1 MNKRKF
7 WRRHPVNAIHYP
19 KWLIWGV
26 VAVLV
31 ACWIIATDVPSYASA
46 PASVSIQAVSPRNNH
61 KVRFQQRGRA
71 SEITDYSGIR
81 LRNRTDSLL
90 IPGNGSYANLGFRD
104 ASDRHTGKLVTAGPS
119 PRDTTTEFFFPC
131 RGQNGSFKIGW
142 QRRGSGE
149 GCVIASSSSQSS
161 LLPDSTN
168 QTARA
173 TTKSILKAQASS
185 NEVTVSPA
193 SERTTLAQTRASG
206 TSIEVYTLQAELRVT
221 SAKYPQGRVIPEGKK
236 YTYPQ
241 DTIEDIDRNAIGRS
255 PDMQDFLNPDNW
267 LSPNV
272 PQNVAQGI
280 AAQLK
285 EHQAAFSTTPTS
297 ATEFPLYTTVGV
309 STTPNVQP
317 LTFAATGSTSLT
329 SANPQS
335 DGQFKPKTARLAQVS
350 PNSQQSWQLK
360 AVNLSNPAKAQS
372 PSSDRMAQF
381 PRIPIPGVPGVPGGG
396 TGVIEDAVLNQV
408 ARQLAGVL
416 GAESPTI
423 AKLED
428 AYPTVS
434 QPPGSAFTP
443 SSASLEQFYQA
454 LQKGG
459 LTISLPP
466 GDYSVPVHV
475 FCMKA
480 SAHAPGSTETFLLAP
495 LKGKQ
500 ANAIS
505 ALNSRFVA
513 AGIDRDTIQSLS
525 WAIQAGTKYEE
536 LTTQQRAIVD
546 RLIPEFKGQL
556 SQSFWEKV
564 ESTWGKVP
572 GAPSLDS
579 AIGKLGPTGELLRTY
594 QQARAAVQQH
604 GDNYSALE
612 RAILLPGKAPGG
624 GDSRYPRGIWSKISD
639 RLYARLLPTGLG
651 SPGSLDIRVLP

>member
-7 WRRHPVNAIHYP
+7 WLRNPVNAIHYP

-31 ACWIIATDVPSYASA
+31 ACWIIATDVPSYASNPSA
-46 PASVSIQAVSPRNNH
+46 AQIVNFKPPLSFGQGNQYRDAKKGDRLQNPN
-61 KVRFQQRGRA
+61 Q
-71 SEITDYSGIR
+71 R
-81 LRNRTDSLL
+81 LRVLGGQS
-90 IPGNGSYANLGFRD
+90 SSANLVLLAGNE
-104 ASDRHTGKLVTAGPS
+104 SVGLVKAGPNFNETLYS
-119 PRDTTTEFFFPC
+119 FPC
-131 RGQNGSFKIGW
+131 RQNNGKLTIGW
-142 QRRGSGE
+142 RRGNSMT
-149 GCVIASSSSQSS
+149 CVAVLNDTRSSV
-161 LLPDSTN
+161 PTDSTN
-168 QTARA
+168 LTARA
-173 TTKSILKAQASS
+173 TKSILKAQASS

-206 TSIEVYTLQAELRVT
+206 TSIEVYTLQADLRVT

-267 LSPNV
+267 LSPDL

-297 ATEFPLYTTVGV
+297 ATEFPLYATVGV

-335 DGQFKPKTARLAQVS
+335 DGQFKPKTIPLAQVS

-372 PSSDRMAQF
+372 PSSDRISQF
-381 PRIPIPGVPGVPGGG
+381 PGINIPIPGGG
-396 TGVIEDAVLNQV
+396 TGVIEDAVFNQV

-434 QPPGSAFTP
+434 QPPGGTFTP

-454 LQKGG
+454 LKEGG

-536 LTTQQRAIVD
+536 LTAQQRAIVD

-564 ESTWGKVP
+564 ESTWSKVP

-579 AIGKLGPTGELLRTY
+579 AIGKLGPTGELLRSY

-624 GDSRYPRGIWSKISD
+624 GDSRYPRSIWSKISD
-639 RLYARLLPTGLG
+639 RLYARLLPTGLS